1 MNNIQNTEYILSV
14 KGLTK
19 TFPVYD
25 RGIFFKK
32 HIGDIHAV
40 NDVEFNIRHRETL
53 GLVGE
58 SGSGKTTL
66 GRCLLHLEKPTKGNI
81 SFKEFDF
88 GNINV
93 SQLNALRKE
102 MQIVFQDPYASL
114 NPRMT
119 CAQIIGEPLKVHHTV
134 STKDE
139 YEIRIKQLFDL
150 VGLNYSMANRYP
162 HEFSGGQRQR
172 LGIARALALEPKFI
186 VCDEP
191 VSSLDVSIQAQII
204 NLLIDLQSELS
215 ISYLFISH
223 DLAVVRQIS
232 DRVAV
237 MYLGKLV
244 EIGDSDQVYSN
255 PLHPYT
261 QALLSSI
268 PIPDPIKEKKR
279 ERIILKGELPYP
291 MNPPSGCV
299 FRTRCPMAD
308 QECARIIPPMVKHND
323 SHEVA
328 CLKVS

>member
-1 MNNIQNTEYILSV
+1 MNNIQNRENILV
-14 KGLTK
+14 AKGVTK

-25 RGIFFKK
+25 RGVFFKK

-40 NDVEFNIRHRETL
+40 NNVEFNIGYRETL

-66 GRCLLHLEKPTKGNI
+66 GRCLLHLEKLTKGSI
-81 SFKEFDF
+81 FFKEFDL
-88 GNINV
+88 GNISI
-93 SQLNALRKE
+93 SQLKSLRKE

-119 CAQIIGEPLKVHHTV
+119 CAQIIGEPLKVHQIV
-134 STKDE
+134 STKRE
-139 YEIRIKQLFDL
+139 HEIRIKELFDL

-172 LGIARALALEPKFI
+172 LGIARALALSPKFI

-204 NLLIDLQSELS
+204 NLLIDLQSKLN

-223 DLAVVRQIS
+223 DLAIVRQIS
-232 DRVAV
+232 HRVAV

-261 QALLSSI
+261 QALLSSV

-279 ERIILKGELPYP
+279 GRIILKGEPPHP

-299 FRTRCPMAD
+299 FRTRCPIAD
-308 QECARIIPPMVKHND
+308 KECALTTPPMIKHND
-323 SHEVA
+323 IHAVA

>member
-1 MNNIQNTEYILSV
+1 MNKIKNTEYILSV
-14 KGLTK
+14 KGLK
-19 TFPVYD
+19 KSFPIYD
-25 RGIFFKK
+25 RGVFFKK
-32 HIGDIHAV
+32 HIGDIHAI
-40 NDVEFNIRHRETL
+40 NDVEFNIGYSETL

-66 GRCLLHLEKPTKGNI
+66 GRCLLHLEKLTDGSI
-81 SFKEFDF
+81 SFKELDF
-88 GNINV
+88 ANINM
-93 SQLNALRKE
+93 SQLNSLRKE

-119 CAQIIGEPLKVHHTV
+119 YSQIIGEPLKVHNIV
-134 STKDE
+134 STKEE
-139 YEIRIKQLFDL
+139 YEIRIKELFDL

-172 LGIARALALEPKFI
+172 LGIARALALNPNFI

-204 NLLIDLQSELS
+204 NLLIDLQSKLN

-232 DRVAV
+232 HRVAV

-268 PIPDPIKEKKR
+268 PIPDPVKEKKR
-279 ERIILKGELPYP
+279 KRIILKGEPPHP
-291 MNPPSGCV
+291 MDPPSGCV
-299 FRTRCPMAD
+299 FRTRCPIAD
-308 QECARIIPPMVKHND
+308 EECSRIIPPMVKHSD
-323 SHEVA
+323 RHEVA